1 MRSQHSMPFVAG
13 ALAFALALPLAAP
26 PAAAADPRRASAPQ
40 PLREAAEAYVAN
52 ADLGRARAAQ
62 ETAPAAGRD
71 ADKPFFKTGRGI
83 AAAVLMTA
91 GLAWLFY
98 TKSHDRVTSP
108 ANR

>member
-1 MRSQHSMPFVAG
+1 MSSKRSMSFAVG
-13 ALAFALALPLAAP
+13 ALIVALALSLASP
-26 PAAAADPRRASAPQ
+26 PSLWAGPMPAMTPQ
-40 PLREAAEAYVAN
+40 PLRNAAESHAAT

-62 ETAPAAGRD
+62 ASTPAAGATPER
-71 ADKPFFKTGRGI
+71 PSFKTGKGI

-98 TKSHDRVTSP
+98 AKSHDRVTSP

>member
-1 MRSQHSMPFVAG
+1 MTLRPWTQIVAG
-13 ALAFALALPLAAP
+13 TLAFAFAFSLPAAP
-26 PAAAADPRRASAPQ
+26 ADAAERKLASTPQ
-40 PLREAAEAYVAN
+40 PLREAAMAHAAT
-52 ADLGRARAAQ
+52 ADLGRASATQAS
-62 ETAPAAGRD
+62 TPAASVA
-71 ADKPFFKTGRGI
+71 ADKPFFKTGKGI